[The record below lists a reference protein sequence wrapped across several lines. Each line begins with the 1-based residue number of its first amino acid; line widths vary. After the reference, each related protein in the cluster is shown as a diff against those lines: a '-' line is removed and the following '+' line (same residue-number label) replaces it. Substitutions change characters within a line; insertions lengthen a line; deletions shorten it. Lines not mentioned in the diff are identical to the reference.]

1 MDCSPFGTV
10 IAEGVGKPILYML
23 SEEAIAASTTITD
36 EALEAAGITREAFD
50 AMLAEQ
56 LADRAS
62 LLESSPGAY
71 QFVLSWPKHNT
82 YSTDSGLARRPRAAA
97 ESEEMVGTI
106 EPDRAVK
113 VISDYVVAFFDQHVK
128 AREAV
133 RLFNGP
139 GADYPE
145 VTLEVL

>member
-1 MDCSPFGTV
+1 M
-10 IAEGVGKPILYML
+10 IR

-62 LLESSPGAY
+62 LLESSLSAY
-71 QFVLSWPKHNT
+71 QFVLAGSKHNT
-82 YSTDSGLARRPRAAA
+82 YSTDLGLARRLLPLLVP
-97 ESEEMVGTI
+97 EEMVGTI

-128 AREAV
+128 GEAV

-139 GADYPE
+139 SADYPE
-145 VTLEVL
+145 VTLEVFGS